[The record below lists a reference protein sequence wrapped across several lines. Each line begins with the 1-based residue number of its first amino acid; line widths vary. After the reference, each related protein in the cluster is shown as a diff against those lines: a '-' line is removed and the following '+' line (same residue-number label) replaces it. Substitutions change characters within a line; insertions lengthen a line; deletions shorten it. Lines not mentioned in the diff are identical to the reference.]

1 MTMQGD
7 CHVLSRSGAAHF
19 FRPLPPVSRRCY
31 DSDIIPSRSPTMP
44 AILPPKCDEVFKMLF
59 GDERDTAPLVGFLR
73 AVLPLP
79 DDDYDEIA
87 LMNPVLPGE
96 MVHDK
101 TGILDVRVQTKSG
114 KQINIEIQ
122 VANHAAFK
130 SRILYYLTRLFSS
143 QIGEGESYS
152 KLKPAIG
159 IVITD
164 FVWIADSAAYHNAY
178 CLYDPQNASRF
189 SDDLSL
195 HTLELP

>member
-1 MTMQGD
+1 M
-7 CHVLSRSGAAHF
+7 
-19 FRPLPPVSRRCY
+19 PP
-31 DSDIIPSRSPTMP
+31 
-44 AILPPKCDEVFKMLF
+44 ILPPKCDEVFKMLF
-59 GDERDTAPLVGFLR
+59 GDAHDTEPLVGFLR

-79 DDDYDEIA
+79 DDDYEE
-87 LMNPVLPGE
+87 LTLLNPFLPGE
-96 MVHDK
+96 IVSDK
-101 TGILDVRVQTKSG
+101 TGILDVRVKTKSG
-114 KQINIEIQ
+114 KQLDIEIQ
-122 VANHAAFK
+122 VTNHAAFK

-164 FVWIADSAAYHNAY
+164 FVWIADSVAYHNAY

-195 HTLELP
+195 HTLELPKVEEEDDHTELWAWLEFLKAQSKEELE